1 MLVYHCVSQAGTGPE
16 ALNGYLAIFCICVS
30 KVDVESR
37 FFFFW
42 SKVSLVGMKPYLI
55 SLTIR
60 APSAW
65 LLGSLPGQQ
74 GVSEPPTAH
83 NEVENDFGPEG
94 LCLT

>member
-1 MLVYHCVSQAGTGPE
+1 MATWLFSVSVSQKLMLKA
-16 ALNGYLAIFCICVS
+16 
-30 KVDVESR
+30 D